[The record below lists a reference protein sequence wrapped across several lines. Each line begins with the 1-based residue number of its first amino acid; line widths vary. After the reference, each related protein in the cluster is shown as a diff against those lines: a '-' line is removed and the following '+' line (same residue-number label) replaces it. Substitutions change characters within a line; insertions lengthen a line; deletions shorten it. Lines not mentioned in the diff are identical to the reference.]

1 MTETRT
7 LIIGT
12 RDSKL
17 ATWQAEH
24 VSQELSRLGHQ
35 SKLEFVKTEGDAV
48 LDAPLH
54 QMGGK
59 GVFTKALDEALFQG
73 DIDIAVHSF
82 KDIPT
87 TLPEGLMVA
96 AVLEREDPLDVLV
109 TRNGLDFL
117 NKEHYQG
124 VIATSSNRR
133 ASQWLH
139 KYPEHKIVDIRGNVQ
154 TRLRKLRESDWDATI
169 FALAGLKRLG
179 LDDHAD
185 LKLDWMLPAPAQGA
199 MAVMIRSDD
208 ERLVQILSEIN
219 HEETELC
226 TRIERDFL
234 FMMEAG
240 CSAPVGAYAFVEDGM
255 VTFRAV
261 ALMPDGS
268 ERFDIEDA
276 ISVDN
281 AREMGV
287 WTAEELLSQGA
298 DKVIRAIRKE
308 EADEERGQHPPK
320 DGAK

>member
-24 VSQELSRLGHQ
+24 VRKELRKQGHH
-35 SKLEFVKTEGDAV
+35 SKLKFVKTEGDAV
-48 LDAPLH
+48 LDTPLPL
-54 QMGGK
+54 MGGK
-59 GVFTKALDEALFQG
+59 GVFTKALDEALFRG

-87 TLPEGLMVA
+87 TLPEGLMIA
-96 AVLEREDPLDVLV
+96 AVMEREDPFDALV
-109 TRNGLDFL
+109 ARKGLDFL
-117 NKEHYQG
+117 DNEDYQA

-133 ASQWLH
+133 ASQWIN
-139 KYPEHKIVDIRGNVQ
+139 KYPKHQTVDIRGNVQ
-154 TRLRKLRESDWDATI
+154 TRLRKLKESDWDATI
-169 FALAGLKRLG
+169 FAMAGLKRLG
-179 LDDHAD
+179 LEDRAD

-199 MAVMIRSDD
+199 LAIMIRSDD
-208 ERLVQILSEIN
+208 ERLAQILKRLN
-219 HEETELC
+219 HKDTELC

-240 CSAPVGAYAFVEDGM
+240 CSAPVGAFAFVDDGM
-255 VTFRAV
+255 VNFKAV
-261 ALMPDGS
+261 VLMPDGS

-281 AREMGV
+281 AREMGI
-287 WTAEELLSQGA
+287 WTAEEIISMGA

-308 EADEERGQHPPK
+308 DFEQQKGENNE
-320 DGAK
+320 